1 MHDYK
6 MLADKDR
13 IIIAVSGGIDSLVL
27 AWLLDFWKK
36 KAPIDYKLFA
46 VHLDMGFGSQESSLV
61 EEQLKGLGLPYI
73 IKKTSIGLNALDT
86 EKGKSGCYHCARQ
99 RRNLLFEIAREKGYN
114 KIAFGHHQEDIIETF
129 FLNMLYSGNLST
141 LVPSQELFKGNL
153 TLIRPLAYLDK
164 KKINA
169 IGEQLNITPVPNPCP
184 FAKKTKREEVR
195 KLLNTLY
202 KQHPDIKGNIFAA
215 LGNVKPEYLLAKG
228 MRMKAQR

>member
-46 VHLDMGFGSQESSLV
+46 VHLDMGFGSRESSLV

-73 IKKTSIGLNALDT
+73 IKKTSIGRKAFDA

-99 RRNLLFEIAREKGYN
+99 RRNLLFEVAREKGYN

-184 FAKKTKREEVR
+184 FAEKTKREEVR
-195 KLLNTLY
+195 KLLNILY
-202 KQHPDIKGNIFAA
+202 KQHPDIKENIFAA
-215 LGNVKPEYLLAKG
+215 LGNVKTDYLLTKG